1 MVGKEQ
7 LALNLELK
15 TWTPF
20 KSITDIQTVQTQ
32 RQSIRSSRAGKF
44 ILTESE
50 LSSSG
55 YVGMCSGETA

>member
-32 RQSIRSSRAGKF
+32 RA
-44 ILTESE
+44 LEAAE
-50 LSSSG
+50 LG
-55 YVGMCSGETA
+55 NLY